1 MEMLLHSDD
10 LFQTKHVPVQDLVN
24 VCYLIGSFKNAVKYI
39 STGIGFGT
47 DMGGFTFW
55 SDLDGF
61 DQSFYEEE
69 FIGIE
74 VEFGSET
81 IIVTYEIL
89 YDYFRIA
96 AKRYVEKRPHDRKE
110 LERYFE
116 DMRKNLNIE

>member
-1 MEMLLHSDD
+1 
-10 LFQTKHVPVQDLVN
+10 
-24 VCYLIGSFKNAVKYI
+24 
-39 STGIGFGT
+39 
-47 DMGGFTFW
+47 MGGFTFW

-81 IIVTYEIL
+81 IIVAYEIV

-96 AKRYVEKRPHDRKE
+96 AKRYVEKRPRDRKE
-110 LERYFE
+110 LELYLE
-116 DMRKNLNIE
+116 EMRKNLNIELR